1 MALIDELSKANMEA
15 LKNHD
20 QVTRAVLSV
29 TINRYK
35 MEAIEQKANGVEIGD
50 KELVRIIAK
59 VLKELE
65 EEKES
70 YVKAN
75 RLESIKDVDTQIAVL
90 QKYLQ
95 KMLSEDEIRA
105 EISKLED
112 KSMPSIMK
120 YFKANFDGK
129 VDMGLV
135 NKIARSL

>member
-20 QVTRAVLSV
+20 QVARAVLSV

-90 QKYLQ
+90 QKYLP

-105 EISKLED
+105 EIFKLED

>member
-90 QKYLQ
+90 QKYLP